1 MCLFDSFFGGSNSEY
16 HVLTLLKIQIET
28 SEFQIGIGYDRF
40 QKRSFQSIVINCYFQ
55 ILSQIIAFFTTVNAS
70 GEKSAS
76 LN

>member
-1 MCLFDSFFGGSNSEY
+1 MCLYDSFCEGSNSVY

-28 SEFQIGIGYDRF
+28 SGFQIGIGYDRF
-40 QKRSFQSIVINCYFQ
+40 QKRSFQGIYFQ

-70 GEKSAS
+70 GEKPAS